1 MDKQDEIL
9 RILPLEIR
17 KVIKGLGLSFDS
29 VQEIRI
35 RVNAPLLILYKGRE
49 IDAGY
54 TYDRMKYKQGLRIRL
69 KDIREM
75 MELICEHSA
84 YAFEE
89 EMRQGYVTI
98 EGGHRIGIAG
108 KTILCNGSIKNM
120 KHISCLNIRVA
131 GQMVGCADDIVG
143 QLIQN
148 DGEHFGRIYHTLIL
162 SPPGGGKTTLLRDII
177 RQLSAG
183 NIRGRFRYAGMNVGV
198 VDERSEICACYL
210 GVPQNDVGPRTDVL
224 DGCPKAEGMIRL
236 VRSMSP
242 DVIAVDEIGAK
253 RDYEAIEY
261 ALTCGCGIIATIH
274 GRNIDDL
281 RNNLY
286 LKKCFDDGMFERIVI
301 PGGASGKGNRIYNE
315 KGVLLYGHG

>member
-1 MDKQDEIL
+1 MDKQEEIL

-17 KVIKGLGLSFDS
+17 KVLKGIRLSFDS

-35 RVNAPLLILYKGRE
+35 RVNSPLLILYKGRE

-54 TYDRMKYKQGLRIRL
+54 TYDSIKYKHGLKVKL

-84 YAFEE
+84 YAYEE

-108 KTILCNGSIKNM
+108 KTILSDGSIKNM

-131 GQMVGCADDIVG
+131 GQMIGCADDIIG
-143 QLIQN
+143 QLIQ
-148 DGEHFGRIYHTLIL
+148 DGGDNYGRIYHTLIL

-177 RQLSAG
+177 RQLSG
-183 NIRGRFRYAGMNVGV
+183 GRNQGKVRFAGMNVGV

-236 VRSMSP
+236 VRSMAP

-253 RDYEAIEY
+253 KDYEAIEY

-274 GRNIDDL
+274 GRDIDDL
-281 RNNLY
+281 KNNVY
-286 LKKCFDDGMFERIVI
+286 MKTCFDDGMFERIVI
-301 PGGASGKGNRIYNE
+301 PGGASGNGNSIYNE
-315 KGVLLYGHG
+315 KGELLYGHN

>member
-1 MDKQDEIL
+1 MDKQDEIF
-9 RILPLEIR
+9 RILPPEIR
-17 KVIKGLGLSFDS
+17 KVLKGLGLSFDG

-35 RVNAPLLILYKGRE
+35 RVNSPLMVRYKGRE

-54 TYDRMKYKQGLRIRL
+54 TYDRVKYKNGLRVRL

-75 MELICEHSA
+75 MELICERSA

-89 EMRQGYVTI
+89 EMRQGYVTV
-98 EGGHRIGIAG
+98 EGGHRVGIAG
-108 KTILCNGSIKNM
+108 KAILCNGSIKNM

-131 GQMVGCADDIVG
+131 GQMVGCADDIIG

-148 DGEHFGRIYHTLIL
+148 AGDSGGRIYHTLIL
-162 SPPGGGKTTLLRDII
+162 SQPGGGKTTLLRDVI
-177 RQLSAG
+177 RQLSTGKTQG
-183 NIRGRFRYAGMNVGV
+183 NVRFAGMNVGV

-210 GVPQNDVGPRTDVL
+210 GVPQNDVGLRTDVL

-236 VRSMSP
+236 VRSMAP
-242 DVIAVDEIGAK
+242 DVIAVDEIGVK

-274 GRNIDDL
+274 GRNIEDL
-281 RNNLY
+281 RNNMY
-286 LKKCFDDGMFERIVI
+286 IKKCIDNGMFERIVI

-315 KGVLLYGHG
+315 KGALLYGYD

>member
-1 MDKQDEIL
+1 MDKQEEIL

-17 KVIKGLGLSFDS
+17 KVLKGIRLSFDS

-35 RVNAPLLILYKGRE
+35 RAGSPLLILYKGRE

-54 TYDRMKYKQGLRIRL
+54 TYDSVKYKYGLRVKL

-84 YAFEE
+84 YAYEE

-108 KTILCNGSIKNM
+108 KTILFNGNIKNM

-131 GQMVGCADDIVG
+131 GQMIGCADDIIG
-143 QLIQN
+143 QLIQDSGN
-148 DGEHFGRIYHTLIL
+148 NYGRIYHTLIL
-162 SPPGGGKTTLLRDII
+162 SPPGGGKTTLLRDVI
-177 RQLSAG
+177 RQLSS
-183 NIRGRFRYAGMNVGV
+183 GRNHGRVRFAGMNVGV

-236 VRSMSP
+236 VRSMAP

-253 RDYEAIEY
+253 KDYEAIGY

-274 GRNIDDL
+274 GRDIDDL
-281 RNNLY
+281 RNNVY
-286 LKKCFDDGMFERIVI
+286 MKKCFDDGMFERIVI
-301 PGGASGKGNRIYNE
+301 PGGASGNGNSIYNE
-315 KGVLLYGHG
+315 KGVLLYGHH